1 MVTEMAA
8 GFSHRLVVGAKVI
21 ILAAILTVVGW
32 NLHTA
37 WREVGV
43 AQLRAAIDIDWR
55 WALIPPL
62 AFGGMLLT
70 SATAWI
76 WLLRQL
82 ESSGSLLHLYGAY
95 FFSQMGKY
103 VPGKITLLLMRLE
116 RSRRLGASSYAVTIS
131 TIMENATYL
140 LCGAAVGVLVLLRFA
155 ASSGGP
161 RYLWL
166 LLIASASILV
176 LLAAIHPAIL
186 YRFVN
191 PILRKLGRSE
201 IAADQQ
207 LSMRSL
213 LISSIM
219 MIPCWFFGGLAL
231 WATVRCLVSVPVIH
245 LWGLVSAFA
254 LSVLVGVV
262 SFMPGGLGIRELVQ
276 GLFLLPI
283 VRMSITSADASDA
296 KVKLLV
302 TLAVMLQRV
311 LQIAAEAGLG
321 LIGGVL
327 TTSSRGGSIRDVD

>member
-1 MVTEMAA
+1 MAA

-95 FFSQMGKY
+95 LFSQMGKY

-231 WATVRCLVSVPVIH
+231 WATVRCLVSVPAIH

-262 SFMPGGLGIRELVQ
+262 SFMPGGLGVRELVQ